1 MQEKVKGLLQ
11 IVFAISIVL
20 IVLYAS
26 SYLEKFATLGY
37 LGVFI
42 ISLLGAATVLIPVP
56 SWALVV
62 SMGRVLNPYIVGIAA
77 GIGAGLGEITGYIA
91 GQGASQLIHSGNNF
105 KKYKDW
111 IKEHDVLA
119 VCILAFIPNPLFD
132 VAGLAA
138 GSLGIKI
145 WRFILACIVGR
156 TLRYV
161 LMAYLGKFSTGF
173 F

>member
-11 IVFAISIVL
+11 ILFAIFIVI

-62 SMGRVLNPYIVGIAA
+62 SMGRVLNPYLVGIAA
-77 GIGAGLGEITGYIA
+77 GLGSGIGEITGYVA
-91 GQGASQLIHSGNNF
+91 GRGASNLIHKNF
-105 KKYKDW
+105 KNYKDW
-111 IKEHDVLA
+111 IERNDMLA
-119 VCILAFIPNPLFD
+119 IGILAFIPNPLFD

-138 GSLGIKI
+138 GSIGIKM
-145 WRFILACIVGR
+145 WRFIIACIIGR
-156 TLRYV
+156 TLRYI
-161 LMAYLGKFSTGF
+161 LLAYLGKFSAGYL
-173 F
+173 